1 MDKETI
7 ETIRTLLEPLQIE
20 LMNIKNQISNLDNRV
35 ANLEYETRKGIR
47 ELKQNDETIMT
58 ILEGRNLLPKAQ

>member
-47 ELKQNDETIMT
+47 ELKQMT
-58 ILEGRNLLPKAQ
+58 KPS